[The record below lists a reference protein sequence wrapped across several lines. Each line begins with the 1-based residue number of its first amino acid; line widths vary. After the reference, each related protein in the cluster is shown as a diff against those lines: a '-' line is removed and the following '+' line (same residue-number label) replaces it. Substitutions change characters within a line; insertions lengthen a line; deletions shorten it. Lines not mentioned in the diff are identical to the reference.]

1 MHVHLQD
8 IITFDNFE
16 EVLQNLS
23 GVVRGVAISEQ
34 LQTRSNLAVVA
45 ATFLR
50 SVALINERTII
61 SNAVSLLLFC
71 SYEKCLSPAS
81 CYLTL
86 LFRQCR
92 I

>member
-8 IITFDNFE
+8 IITPNNFE

-23 GVVRGVAISEQ
+23 GVVRVVAINEQ

-50 SVALINERTII
+50 SVALISERTII
-61 SNAVSLLLFC
+61 SNAVSFA
-71 SYEKCLSPAS
+71 YKQTSP
-81 CYLTL
+81 CV
-86 LFRQCR
+86 
-92 I
+92 IIKNV